1 MVQRPSQA
9 GLRIIRYTV
18 QREHSR
24 FARAQDYSAV
34 VAKHRAE
41 NADITV
47 VSHGIPESKVGLV
60 GIMKIDAATG
70 AR

>member
-1 MVQRPSQA
+1 MCARC
-9 GLRIIRYTV
+9 
-18 QREHSR
+18 
-24 FARAQDYSAV
+24 FACAQDYSAV

-60 GIMKIDAATG
+60 GVMKIDPATG
-70 AR
+70 A